1 MARPRRKFERG
12 MRNSEYLSKRR
23 EVFNI
28 YHSKEK
34 SEKLRTLKS
43 LQDKKYNAICNVIL
57 KEVLKTENLTI
68 SYKSIYPIV
77 KRAICNTE
85 HIAKKYN
92 ENDIEE
98 ITRRVIHSI
107 KSREEHDK

>member
-34 SEKLRTLKS
+34 SEKLSTLKS
-43 LQDKKYNAICNVIL
+43 LQDKKV
-57 KEVLKTENLTI
+57 
-68 SYKSIYPIV
+68 
-77 KRAICNTE
+77 
-85 HIAKKYN
+85 
-92 ENDIEE
+92 
-98 ITRRVIHSI
+98 
-107 KSREEHDK
+107 